1 MNTSIP
7 LLLTL
12 ATFIYPAGIA
22 LAEPCNTLKQS
33 NTSTL
38 TSGAQFITT
47 NQEESI
53 SELLKNNEELST
65 LNTALTKAGL
75 IETLDG
81 LEGYTL
87 FAPTNKAF
95 EEALTPEQLE
105 ALLADKEAL
114 TEVLT
119 YHVIPSNLSS
129 SDLKEGEV
137 ETVESTTVDV
147 TLEEGP
153 QVNGSKIITT
163 DLTTANGKVHTL
175 DGVLLPD
182 DFVLPQ

>member
-12 ATFIYPAGIA
+12 ATFIYPVGIA
-22 LAEPCNTLKQS
+22 LAEPCNNLKQS

-38 TSGAQFITT
+38 TSGAKYITT

-53 SELLKNNEELST
+53 SDLLKNNEELST
-65 LNTALTKAGL
+65 LNTALTTAGL
-75 IETLDG
+75 IETIDG

-87 FAPTNKAF
+87 FAPTNQAF
-95 EEALTPEQLE
+95 EESLTPEQLE

-119 YHVIPSNLSS
+119 YHVIPSKLSS
-129 SDLKEGEV
+129 SELKEGEV
-137 ETVESTTVDV
+137 ETVESTKVDV
-147 TLEEGP
+147 TLGDSP
-153 QVNGSKIITT
+153 KVNDLDIITT

-175 DGVLLPD
+175 DGVLLPEN
-182 DFVLPQ
+182 FVLPQ